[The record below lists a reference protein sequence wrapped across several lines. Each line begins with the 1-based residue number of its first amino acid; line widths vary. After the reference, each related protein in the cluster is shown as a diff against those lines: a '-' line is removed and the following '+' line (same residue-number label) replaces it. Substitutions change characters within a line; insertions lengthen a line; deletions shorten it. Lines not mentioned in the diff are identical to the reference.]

1 MRFATI
7 LFLSLVLFAGGCGM
21 DKLSFDYFKG
31 AGMEYDGDMK
41 IGYDVI
47 QLKISSAADAFAAMV
62 KTNSELLSQSKN
74 VVAEVGHDKDGR
86 MHWFTMVSFD
96 ENSLT
101 AQRKYFFLVDE
112 EPKVIAWTA
121 KKMMFFETEMAVSGD
136 VLDAVYTA
144 ESARRIAILEVVK
157 TTLARDVDEVSPDN
171 KKFSICGMLL
181 NQTLEGIIRNL
192 EQSPA
197 LTQKIDVEKGI
208 EFDHP
213 TLGGGRVYMEVI
225 GDVVMVKIR
234 IGSLN
239 FSFDQPA
246 KPEKTEKT
254 K

>member
-7 LFLSLVLFAGGCGM
+7 LLLSLVVFLGGCSV
-21 DKLSFDYFKG
+21 DKISLDYFKG

-62 KTNSELLSQSKN
+62 KSNSELLSQSKN
-74 VVAEVGHDKDGR
+74 VVAEVGQDKDGR
-86 MHWFTMVSFD
+86 MHWFTMVGFD

-112 EPKVIAWTA
+112 EPKLISWSA

-136 VLDAVYTA
+136 VLDAAYTA
-144 ESARRIAILEVVK
+144 ESARRIAILEAVK
-157 TTLARDVDEVSPDN
+157 ATLASDVDEVAPDN
-171 KKFSICGMLL
+171 KKFDICGMLL

-192 EQSPA
+192 KQSPA
-197 LTQKIDVEKGI
+197 LTGKLDIEDGI

-213 TLGGGRVYMEVI
+213 TLGAGRVYMEVI
-225 GDVVMVKIR
+225 GDVVTAKIR
-234 IGSLN
+234 IGSLK
-239 FSFDQPA
+239 FSFDQPPQA
-246 KPEKTEKT
+246 QKNQKT